1 MQEYDYQEYDYQ
13 EQDNPQAESES
24 ISDIRAERA
33 PLYRKLMRWLWILAG
48 AGVLAIIIFFIGLS
62 FTDLPSIQELENPKS
77 ELATE
82 IYSHDLQ
89 VFGRF
94 FSAGTNR
101 IAVPPSEISEN
112 VTNAL
117 VATEDERYYDHS
129 GIDFESLARAVV
141 FLGKEGGG
149 STITQQLAKQL
160 FTDKYANSIPERI
173 MQKTKEWIISLRLER
188 RYTKEEI
195 IAMYLNKFD
204 FLNNAIGIE
213 AASEIYFD
221 KSQSEL
227 TVEEAAVFVGMLK
240 NPTIYNPNR
249 YGERTQNR
257 RNTVLNQMR
266 KNEYITQAEYDSLK
280 LLPLDMSSFKAS
292 TQSEGMAAYFR
303 AELAKDVRALI
314 ADEKKS
320 DGSNYNIY
328 EDGLKIYTSIDVEM
342 QKMAEAAMWKHM
354 QKLQKDF
361 EQHWRK
367 MDPWKYKDKETTP
380 YQMQLRQETLT
391 RLIRESDRYQDLRP
405 KYLSGVAG
413 RLTKDIDGLRLREL
427 DIDRVLAAEK
437 NKRYLNNLVR
447 RNLISEDM
455 ASAYRKVLK
464 HPAFDEL
471 KAKFAELEKASEKV
485 FNKEVKM
492 KVFAYNDKM
501 QKDTTMSP
509 LDSIKYH
516 QMFLQLGSMIADPHT
531 GHVKAWVGGINHR
544 YFKFDHVRTRR
555 QVGSTFKPFV
565 YATAIAQKGFSPCFQ
580 VDDMPYSIH
589 PGESSFYLK
598 EEWQPSNSNDQ
609 FSYEKLTLRQAL
621 RRSKNSVTVYLM
633 KEIGSVE
640 PVVNMVSGMGID
652 TRAKYPNGE
661 YIVPRV
667 PSIALGA
674 ADLTVQEMTGAY
686 TTFANNGF
694 STKLAHILRV
704 EDKNGRV
711 LYEAIPAN
719 DPVLNPRYNYV
730 MLDLLKHVSTTIHS
744 QMKTVNGGKT
754 GTTNNHVDGWYMG
767 VTPNLIVGTWV
778 GGDQNWIRF
787 RNIDYGQGAVM
798 ARPFFVEFMQALE
811 SNKKLEWDTEAKFM
825 RPPGDIGIEL
835 DCSAYERVDLEGAFD
850 ETGESIYDD
859 GFGDELEFDLP
870 PVDTTVI
877 K

>member
-1 MQEYDYQEYDYQ
+1 MQEQDYQER
-13 EQDNPQAESES
+13 
-24 ISDIRAERA
+24 ISDIRVERA
-33 PLYRKLMRWLWILAG
+33 PLYKKMMRWLWIIAG
-48 AGVLAIIIFFIGLS
+48 AGVVFFILFFVGMS

-82 IYSHDLQ
+82 IYGQ
-89 VFGRF
+89 EMEVIGRF
-94 FSAGTNR
+94 YSAGTNR
-101 IAVPPSEISEN
+101 IAIPPSQIADN

-117 VATEDERYYDHS
+117 IATEDERYRRHA
-129 GIDFESLARAVV
+129 GIDFEGFARAVF
-141 FLGKEGGG
+141 FLGKRGGG

-160 FTDKYANSIPERI
+160 FTDKYANSIVERI
-173 MQKTKEWIISLRLER
+173 LQKSKEWIISIRLER

-213 AASEIYFD
+213 AASEIYFA
-221 KSQSEL
+221 KSQADL

-240 NPTIYNPNR
+240 NPRIFNPNSR
-249 YGERTQNR
+249 PERSTR
-257 RNTVLNQMR
+257 SRNTVLDQMR
-266 KNEYITQAEYDSLK
+266 KNELLTQAEFDSLK
-280 LLPLDMSSFKAS
+280 AIPIDMSNFKAS

-314 ADEKKS
+314 SDEKKS
-320 DGSNYNIY
+320 DGSQYNIY
-328 EDGLKIYTSIDVEM
+328 EDGLRIYTTIDPEM
-342 QKMAEAAMWKHM
+342 QRMAEEAMWKHM

-361 EQHWRK
+361 EQHWKKR
-367 MDPWKYKDKETTP
+367 DPWKYKDKETTP
-380 YQMQLRQETLT
+380 YQMQIREETLT
-391 RLIRESDRYQDLRP
+391 RLIRESERYQNLRP
-405 KYLSGVAG
+405 KYLAEVAK
-413 RLTKDIDGLRLREL
+413 RLTADISNLRLREL
-427 DIDRVLAAEK
+427 DIDRVLAAED

-447 RNLISEDM
+447 RNLINEDM

-464 HPAFDEL
+464 HPAFEEL
-471 KAKFAELEKASEKV
+471 KIKFAELEKASEKA

-501 QKDTTMSP
+501 EKDTTMSP

-516 QMFLQLGSMIADPHT
+516 QMFLQLGSMIVDPHT
-531 GHVKAWVGGINHR
+531 GHVKAWVGGVNHR

-598 EEWQPSNSNDQ
+598 DEWQPSNSNGQ

-640 PVVNMVSGMGID
+640 PVISMVSGMGID
-652 TRAKYPNGE
+652 TKAKYPNGE

-674 ADLTVQEMTGAY
+674 ADLTVQEMAGAY
-686 TTFANNGF
+686 TTFANNGYY
-694 STKLAHILRV
+694 TKPVHILKV
-704 EDKNGRV
+704 EDKNGRT
-711 LYEAIPAN
+711 LYEAIPEG

-754 GTTNNHVDGWYMG
+754 GTTNDHIDGWYMG
-767 VTPNLIVGTWV
+767 VTPNLVVGTWV

-787 RNIDYGQGAVM
+787 RNIEYGQGAVM
-798 ARPFFVEFMQALE
+798 ARPFFVEFMKALE
-811 SNKKLEWDTEAKFM
+811 NNEKVEWDTEAKFM

-859 GFGDELEFDLP
+859 GFGDELEFALP
-870 PVDTTVI
+870 KVDTSAI
-877 K
+877 NNG

>member
-1 MQEYDYQEYDYQ
+1 MQEYDYKEYDYQ
-13 EQDNPQAESES
+13 EQDSQKGES
-24 ISDIRAERA
+24 ISDIRTERA
-33 PLYRKLMRWLWILAG
+33 SLYQKLTRWLWMAIG
-48 AGVLAIIIFFIGLS
+48 AGVLFTILFFVGLS
-62 FTDLPSIQELENPKS
+62 FTDLPSIQELENPKN

-82 IYSHDLQ
+82 IYGHELE
-89 VFGRF
+89 VIGRF
-94 FSAGTNR
+94 YSAGTNR
-101 IAVPPSEISEN
+101 IAVPPSQISEN
-112 VTNAL
+112 VTKAL
-117 VATEDERYYDHS
+117 IATEDERYYNHA
-129 GIDFESLARAVV
+129 GIDFESLARAVF

-149 STITQQLAKQL
+149 STITQQLSKQL

-221 KSQSEL
+221 KSQSDL

-240 NPTIYNPNR
+240 NPRIYNPNSKDK
-249 YGERTQNR
+249 ERSINR
-257 RNTVLNQMR
+257 RNTVLNQML
-266 KNEYITQAEYDSLK
+266 KNDLLTKEKADSLK
-280 LLPLDMSSFKAS
+280 VIPIDMSNFKAS

-303 AELAKDVRALI
+303 AELAKDVRKLI
-314 ADEKKS
+314 SNERKS
-320 DGSNYNIY
+320 DGSKYNIY
-328 EDGLKIYTSIDVEM
+328 EDGLKIYTSIDPEM
-342 QKMAEAAMWKHM
+342 QRMAEEAMWKHM

-361 EQHWRK
+361 ERHWRK

-380 YQMQLRQETLT
+380 YQLQLREETLT
-391 RLIRESDRYQDLRP
+391 RLIRESERYQKMRP
-405 KYLSGVAG
+405 TYLANVAKK
-413 RLTKDIDGLRLREL
+413 LTNDINGLRLREI
-427 DIDRVLAAEK
+427 DIDRVLAGEN
-437 NKRYLNNLVR
+437 NKRYFNDLVR
-447 RNLISEDM
+447 QNLISEDM
-455 ASAYRKVLK
+455 ASAYKKVLK

-471 KAKFAELEKASEKV
+471 KAKFVDLEKASEKA
-485 FNKEVKM
+485 FSKEVKM
-492 KVFAYNDKM
+492 RVFAYNDKM
-501 QKDTTMSP
+501 EKDTTMTP

-516 QMFLQLGSMIADPHT
+516 QMFLQLGSMIVDPHT
-531 GHVKAWVGGINHR
+531 GYVKAWVGGINHR

-589 PGESSFYLK
+589 PGESNFYLK
-598 EEWQPSNSNDQ
+598 EEWQPSNSNGQ
-609 FSYEKLTLRQAL
+609 FSYAKLTLRQAL
-621 RRSKNSVTVYLM
+621 RKSKNSVTVYLM

-640 PVVNMVSGMGID
+640 PVINMVSGMGID
-652 TRAKYPNGE
+652 TKAKYPNGSH
-661 YIVPRV
+661 IVPRV

-686 TTFANNGF
+686 TTFANNGYY
-694 STKLAHILRV
+694 TKPVHILRV

-711 LYEAIPAN
+711 LYEAIPEG

-730 MLDLLKHVSTTIHS
+730 MLDLLKHVSTTIHY

-754 GTTNNHVDGWYMG
+754 GTTNDHVDGWYMG

-798 ARPFFVEFMQALE
+798 ARPFFVEFMKALE
-811 SNKKLEWDTEAKFM
+811 KNEKVEWDTEAKFM

-835 DCSAYERVDLEGAFD
+835 DCSAYEKIDLEGAFD

-859 GFGDELEFDLP
+859 GFGDELEFSLP
-870 PVDTTVI
+870 EVDTSAI